1 MKKEL
6 NEIKKSLPF
15 LLPSLAGVSVF
26 VLLPSADVVRRSVT
40 TVITG
45 EFVGLENFRRVFS
58 NRAFLMAAGNTVRF
72 VAVCLPLLIGL
83 SLLIALLLRKVR
95 HIQLLKTA
103 YLLPMAVPA
112 AAAVLIWNMLFDE
125 RGIVNGWLIALGR
138 ESVSFMDTGAAFYIL
153 VLSYLWKNIGY
164 TVILWL
170 AGLAAIPVSMMEAA
184 RVDGAGE
191 LRCFFQIVFPNL
203 RPALYT
209 ITVLSFLNSFKVFRE
224 AYLVA
229 GAYPH
234 DSMYMLQHLF
244 NNWFLDLDLDKMA
257 AAAVCMGAVLLC
269 FILLLQSL
277 WDKKG
282 VEKR

>member
-1 MKKEL
+1 MKKEF
-6 NEIKKSLPF
+6 NEMKKSLPF

-83 SLLIALLLRKVR
+83 SLLIALQLRKVR

-125 RGIVNGWLIALGR
+125 RGIVNGWLLALGR

-164 TVILWL
+164 TIILWL
-170 AGLAAIPVSMMEAA
+170 AGLAAIPVSMVEAA

-191 LRCFFQIVFPNL
+191 LRCFFQIIFPNL

-229 GAYPH
+229 GSYPH

-282 VEKR
+282 DSK

>member
-1 MKKEL
+1 MKKEF
-6 NEIKKSLPF
+6 NEMKKGLPF

-125 RGIVNGWLIALGR
+125 RGIVNGWLLALGR

-164 TVILWL
+164 TIILWL
-170 AGLAAIPVSMMEAA
+170 AGLAAIPVSMVEAA

-191 LRCFFQIVFPNL
+191 LRCFFQIIFPNL

-229 GAYPH
+229 GSYPH

-282 VEKR
+282 DSK

>member
-1 MKKEL
+1 MKKEI
-6 NEIKKSLPF
+6 NEMKKSLPF

-125 RGIVNGWLIALGR
+125 RGIVNGWLLALGR

-170 AGLAAIPVSMMEAA
+170 AGLAAIPVSMVEAA

-269 FILLLQSL
+269 FILLLQYL

-282 VEKR
+282 DSK

>member
-1 MKKEL
+1 MKKEF
-6 NEIKKSLPF
+6 NEMKKGLPF

-83 SLLIALLLRKVR
+83 SLLIALLLRKAR

-125 RGIVNGWLIALGR
+125 RGIVNGWLLALGR

-164 TVILWL
+164 TIILWL
-170 AGLAAIPVSMMEAA
+170 AGLAAIPVSMVEAA

-191 LRCFFQIVFPNL
+191 LRCFFQIIFPNL

-229 GAYPH
+229 GSYPH

-282 VEKR
+282 DSK

>member
-1 MKKEL
+1 MKKEI
-6 NEIKKSLPF
+6 NEMKKSLPF

-45 EFVGLENFRRVFS
+45 EFAGLENFRRVFS

-125 RGIVNGWLIALGR
+125 RGILNGWLLALGR

-153 VLSYLWKNIGY
+153 VLSYLWKNTGY

-170 AGLAAIPVSMMEAA
+170 AGLAAIPVSMVEAA

-191 LRCFFQIVFPNL
+191 LRCFFQIIFPNL

-269 FILLLQSL
+269 FILLLQYL

-282 VEKR
+282 DSK

>member
-125 RGIVNGWLIALGR
+125 RGIVNGWLLALGR

-170 AGLAAIPVSMMEAA
+170 AGLAAIPVSMVEAA

-269 FILLLQSL
+269 FILLLQYL

-282 VEKR
+282 DSK

>member
-1 MKKEL
+1 MKKEF
-6 NEIKKSLPF
+6 NEMKKSLPF

-125 RGIVNGWLIALGR
+125 RGIVNGWLLALGR

-164 TVILWL
+164 TIILWL
-170 AGLAAIPVSMMEAA
+170 AGLAAIPVSMVEAA

-191 LRCFFQIVFPNL
+191 LRCFFQIIFPNL

-229 GAYPH
+229 GSYPH

-257 AAAVCMGAVLLC
+257 AAAVCMGAVLFC

-282 VEKR
+282 DSK

>member
-1 MKKEL
+1 MKKEF
-6 NEIKKSLPF
+6 NEMKKGLPF

-103 YLLPMAVPA
+103 YLLPMAVSA

-125 RGIVNGWLIALGR
+125 RGIVNGWLLALGR

-164 TVILWL
+164 TIILWL
-170 AGLAAIPVSMMEAA
+170 AGLAAIPVSMVEAA

-191 LRCFFQIVFPNL
+191 LRCFFQIIFPNL

-229 GAYPH
+229 GSYPH

-282 VEKR
+282 DSK